1 MKMADYVLA
10 MTSLMNS
17 EEGFNWLLMALEEI
31 DEVPGEF
38 VLKEILK
45 EFAYY
50 ESVGL
55 EITGFS
61 DDSGKTVF
69 VLK

>member
-1 MKMADYVLA
+1 
-10 MTSLMNS
+10 
-17 EEGFNWLLMALEEI
+17 MALEEI